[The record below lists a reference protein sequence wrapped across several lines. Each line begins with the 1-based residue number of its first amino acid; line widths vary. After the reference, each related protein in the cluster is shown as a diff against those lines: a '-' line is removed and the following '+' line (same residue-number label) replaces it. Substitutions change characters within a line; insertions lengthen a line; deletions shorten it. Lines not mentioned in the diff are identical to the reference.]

1 MRMIYWSFMY
11 ISFIAINLEKQEVE
25 KIQEIEGFKKDSLKH
40 TEPTVK
46 NVLPDQDSK
55 IHYYQN

>member
-1 MRMIYWSFMY
+1 MY

-55 IHYYQN
+55 SHYYQN